1 MIDLQVDRRGVA
13 TLTLARP
20 EKHNALSQSL
30 IEDLRAACR
39 KIATSDD
46 IRVVV
51 LTGQG
56 ASFCAGGDLGWMR
69 EQMAGDAQMRRA
81 AAQSLADMLG
91 AIDSLPQPV
100 IGRINGNALGGGVGM
115 ACVCDVAIADD
126 QAKFGLTE
134 VRLGLIPA
142 TIGPYVLARMGVAKA
157 RQVFMSGRV
166 FDAAEA
172 VRLGIVARAVSSE
185 ALDDAVEKEVSPY
198 LQASPQAVAVAK
210 AYARSL
216 GPRIDAETVA
226 RSIDALIAQWETAA
240 AKEGIDAF
248 FDRRAPHWTD
258 ESGK

>member
-1 MIDLQVDRRGVA
+1 M
-13 TLTLARP
+13 
-20 EKHNALSQSL
+20 
-30 IEDLRAACR
+30 
-39 KIATSDD
+39 
-46 IRVVV
+46 
-51 LTGQG
+51 
-56 ASFCAGGDLGWMR
+56 
-69 EQMAGDAQMRRA
+69 
-81 AAQSLADMLG
+81 
-91 AIDSLPQPV
+91 